1 MEIPARYISAGSQ
14 EHKYMTTLN
23 AFGELDAVE
32 FEISEEAVADW
43 HAAEPVVQQVWSAPL
58 PNSGGT
64 LTQTVSNDDGA
75 F

>member
-1 MEIPARYISAGSQ
+1 MAVRARYIPGGSQ
-14 EHKYMTTLN
+14 EHKHMTTLN

-43 HAAEPVVQQVWSAPL
+43 RAAEPMVQQVWSAPL

-64 LTQTVSNDDGA
+64 LTQTVSNDDGV